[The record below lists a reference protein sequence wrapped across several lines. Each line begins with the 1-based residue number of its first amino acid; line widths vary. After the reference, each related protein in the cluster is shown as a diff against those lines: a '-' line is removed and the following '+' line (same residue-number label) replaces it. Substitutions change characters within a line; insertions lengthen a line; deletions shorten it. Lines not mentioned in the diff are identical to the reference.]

1 MEKIKMSKKL
11 KDLEFLVNK
20 LHKRGFDNEKIAK
33 ELDISVR
40 TYYRW
45 TSREIRTPKIAL
57 MALTLLAERG

>member
-1 MEKIKMSKKL
+1 MSKKL

-20 LHKRGFDNEKIAK
+20 LHKLGFDNEKIAK

-45 TSREIRTPKIAL
+45 ASREIRTPKIAL
-57 MALTLLAERG
+57 MALTLLIERG

>member
-1 MEKIKMSKKL
+1 MSKKL

-57 MALTLLAERG
+57 MALTLLLQAE